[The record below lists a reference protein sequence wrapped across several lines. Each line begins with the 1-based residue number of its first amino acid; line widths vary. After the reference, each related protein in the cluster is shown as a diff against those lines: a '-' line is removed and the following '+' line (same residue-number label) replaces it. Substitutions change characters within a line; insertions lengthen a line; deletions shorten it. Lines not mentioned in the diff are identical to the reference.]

1 LRQILQQLKD
11 FGVLKLANLLAARP
25 HCSRK
30 RTQSGHHLLAIRSLG
45 ANCRQRLLNQ
55 IHRHANID

>member
-11 FGVLKLANLLAARP
+11 FGVLKLANFLAARP
-25 HCSRK
+25 HSAGQRAQRRYK
-30 RTQSGHHLLAIRSLG
+30 PLAVRSL
-45 ANCRQRLLNQ
+45 ASNCRKGLLNQ